1 MALATPR
8 LVELVTELV
17 RIPSTTG
24 HEHAIADFVAAFLA
38 ELGLDVERLPVD
50 EAGDTVVGTLAG
62 AGEGPTMMLNFHLV
76 CPRRHPTSAAGGH
89 PAPDPAA
96 AAVTTGH
103 LRRLRGLGD
112 AALRARADGGP
123 AHGPRRPRHEGR
135 RGLRAGRD

>member
-62 AGEGPTMMLNFHLV
+62 DGGPTMMLNFHLV
-76 CPRRHPTSAAGGH
+76 CLTPPPAATPSRRSPRRCCVGLRTPSTPSRAGRRHPSSPCWRRDGLQASA
-89 PAPDPAA
+89 P
-96 AAVTTGH
+96 TT
-103 LRRLRGLGD
+103 
-112 AALRARADGGP
+112 
-123 AHGPRRPRHEGR
+123 
-135 RGLRAGRD
+135 